1 METGDRVRARKKMDQ
16 GHDRAVSD
24 HLWRKHMEEEIQ
36 LRDLIRALWRQKWW
50 MMTVMLLVMAATV
63 AVSLQVPKIYRS
75 TATLVS
81 PEVDQAW
88 PTPDGLKTR
97 FGAAAVGGAIRP
109 NTTATDVIVGLL
121 GSRRLALAVIEKFD
135 LMRLYWDE
143 RLIKLPPMPWQ
154 ERQEGPL
161 LSDAVEELQSRTD
174 IRVTAQGILSI
185 SVEDRD
191 PKRAAAMVQCYL
203 DELER
208 MNMELQTTY
217 NQYLARVVD
226 RPSVPDRKC
235 KPRIGLNALIAGVAT
250 MFLWMFVAFCR
261 LNITTPAMASQDM
274 ELTDTKTDPV

>member
-1 METGDRVRARKKMDQ
+1 
-16 GHDRAVSD
+16 
-24 HLWRKHMEEEIQ
+24 MEEDIQ

-50 MMTVMLLVMAATV
+50 MMIVVLLVVTATV
-63 AVSLQVPKIYRS
+63 AVSLQMPKIYRA

-109 NTTATDVIVGLL
+109 NTTATDVIMGLL
-121 GSRRLALAVIEKFD
+121 SSRRLALAVIEKFD
-135 LMRLYWDE
+135 LMRVYWDE

-154 ERQEGPL
+154 EKHEGPL
-161 LSDAVEELQSRTD
+161 LSDIVEELQDRTD

-185 SVEDRD
+185 SVEDRE

-226 RPSVPDRKC
+226 RPLVPDRKC
-235 KPRIGLNALIAGVAT
+235 KPRIGLNTLIAGVAT
-250 MFLWMFVAFCR
+250 IFLWVVAAFCR
-261 LNITTPAMASQDM
+261 LNLAAPAVPAQKA
-274 ELTDTKTDPV
+274 ELTGTKTELT